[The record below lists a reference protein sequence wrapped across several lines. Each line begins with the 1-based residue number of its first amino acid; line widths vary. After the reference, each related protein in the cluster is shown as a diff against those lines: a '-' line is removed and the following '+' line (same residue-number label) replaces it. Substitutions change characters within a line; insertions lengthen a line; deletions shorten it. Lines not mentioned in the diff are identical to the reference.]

1 MELPVSEPAERR
13 VYTITQITREI
24 KLILET
30 SFPTIWVEGEISNF
44 KRHSSGHMYFVLKDE
59 NAQIPAVMWRNHN
72 LRLFFTPQD
81 GMKVLAQGNISVYE
95 KRGYYQFE
103 VIQMQPAGIGELQLA
118 FEQLKQRLR
127 AEGLFEEKHKKP
139 IPPFPERIG
148 IVTSP
153 TGAAIRDLVSVINR
167 RFPGVQLILRPVRVQ
182 GEGAAE
188 EIAQAIREFNEY
200 GEVDLLIVGRGGG
213 SLEDLWPFN
222 EEIVARA
229 IFESEIPIISAVG
242 HEIDFSISDFVADLR
257 APTPSAAAELAVR
270 NREELADYIQNRMQK
285 IFRLLRDR
293 LTYYR
298 EKVQHLEA
306 SYALRR
312 PSDVI
317 KQYRQRV
324 DELHHNLRV
333 RYAHLLQSRQQVVEG
348 LQKQLAALSP
358 ASILQRGYTLCF
370 SEDGKLVKTAESIQP
385 QDRIHVQFYRGRLQS
400 RVEKIDPDQSFRP
413 DRLLKSAG
421 ESAGEN
427 LPSSKDPAA

>member
-1 MELPVSEPAERR
+1 MGLVLEQPKERR
-13 VYTITQITREI
+13 VYTISQITREI
-24 KLILET
+24 KMVLE
-30 SFPTIWVEGEISNF
+30 SAFPPIWVEGEISNF

-72 LRLFFTPQD
+72 ARLYFTPQD
-81 GMKVLAQGNISVYE
+81 GMKVFAYGSISVYE

-103 VIQMQPAGIGELQLA
+103 VVEMQLAGIGELQLA
-118 FEQLKQRLR
+118 FEQLKQKLR
-127 AEGLFEEKHKKP
+127 QEGLFAEEHKKP
-139 IPPFPERIG
+139 IPPYPERIG

-188 EIAQAIREFNEY
+188 EIARAIEEFNEY

-229 IFESEIPIISAVG
+229 IFKSKLPVISAVG
-242 HEIDFSISDFVADLR
+242 HEVDFSIADFVADLR

-270 NREELADYIQNRMQK
+270 NREELQELIRNRIQKAYR
-285 IFRLLRDR
+285 IIRERLN
-293 LTYYR
+293 YYR
-298 EKVQHLEA
+298 EKVTHLEG

-317 KQYRQRV
+317 KQYQQRV
-324 DELHHNLRV
+324 DELMRALEVHYVHRLQNARQRV
-333 RYAHLLQSRQQVVEG
+333 DG
-348 LQKQLAALSP
+348 LQRQLLALSP
-358 ASILQRGYTLCF
+358 ESILQRGYAICF
-370 SEDGKLVKTAESIQP
+370 RDGDGELIKRAEESHP
-385 QDRIHVQFYRGRLQS
+385 GERVRVQFYRGHLRGTVDEVVPNS
-400 RVEKIDPDQSFRP
+400 TFRDVRPSVEPEDP
-413 DRLLKSAG
+413 
-421 ESAGEN
+421 
-427 LPSSKDPAA
+427 PAADDTGQ